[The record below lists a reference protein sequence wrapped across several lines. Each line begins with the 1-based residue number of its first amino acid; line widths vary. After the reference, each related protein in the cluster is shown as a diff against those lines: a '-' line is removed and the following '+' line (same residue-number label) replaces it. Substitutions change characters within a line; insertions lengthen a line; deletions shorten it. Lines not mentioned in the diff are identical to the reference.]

1 MSEFK
6 TGKNQQQ
13 VYLMFKVYPKI
24 QRYTCK
30 LIITFTC

>member
-24 QRYTCK
+24 QRSILQY
-30 LIITFTC
+30 IHVS

>member
-6 TGKNQQQ
+6 TGKIQQQ

-24 QRYTCK
+24 QEVFYN
-30 LIITFTC
+30 IYM

>member
-24 QRYTCK
+24 QRSI
-30 LIITFTC
+30 LQNIHVN